1 MRFLRILG
9 FLFVIG
15 AILVVA
21 GGIAGWLVMQRYTA
35 DLPDYT
41 QLAKYDPPVVTRV
54 LAGDGRLLAEYAIE
68 KRVYLPIGS
77 IPKRVINAFL
87 AAEDK
92 SFYSHPG
99 IDVQGIIRA
108 GITNLTHLGTDRRPV
123 GASTI
128 TQQVAKN
135 FLLGNEVSLKRKV
148 REIILALR
156 IEQAYSK
163 DHILELYLNQIY
175 LGAGNYGVTTAAL
188 NYFNKSLDDLSIAE
202 AAYLASLPKAP
213 NNYAIDKHPEAAL
226 ARRNWVIG
234 QMREDGY
241 ISDAEAAAATSAPLK
256 LNPRGATEVVTSDYF
271 AEEVRRELVA
281 RFGEDALYKGGLT
294 VRTSLD
300 PRLQAIADKVLHA
313 GLMKYDREHG
323 FRGPFT
329 KIDASG
335 GWPQALAAVA
345 PPPGLYDWKLA
356 VVLNSDAKEAKIGLG
371 EGTEGTIPLSE
382 LTWARHVDPTTH
394 NMGPAVH
401 KASDVLS
408 PGDVI
413 AVEPVT
419 KDSTGKDYPAET
431 YGLRQIPEVSGAM
444 VAMDP
449 HTGRVLAVTGGWSFQ
464 ISEFDRAIQA
474 MRQPGSAFKPIVY
487 TTALENGFTP
497 STVIMDAPIVIDQGP
512 GLPLWRPENFEKNFL
527 GPATLRIGLEKS
539 RNLMTVRVA
548 QAIGMKKVAEMA
560 KRLGV
565 VDNLD
570 PVLAM
575 ALGAGET
582 TVLRLTNAYSIIDNG
597 GKKVSPSLI
606 DRVQDKLG
614 HTIFRTDNRACDG
627 CSGITWQNQT
637 PPKIPDTR
645 EQLIDPATAYQM
657 VSMMQGVVQ
666 RGTGAIIGQL
676 GRPLAGK
683 TGTTTDSKDVW
694 FVGYSPD
701 LAVGCY
707 MGYDQ
712 PRSLG
717 GDVATG
723 GMIIAPLFKSFI
735 AEALKGQPNVPFRI
749 PPGIRLVRVDLASGQ
764 RAQPGDT
771 NVILEAFKP
780 GTEPNGD
787 NNQVLMG
794 VGASASGAGDT
805 PTPASDS
812 SGGLY

>member
-1 MRFLRILG
+1 MRFLRFLG
-9 FLFVIG
+9 FLFVLG
-15 AILVVA
+15 AVLLAAGAVAGYLVV
-21 GGIAGWLVMQRYTA
+21 QRYTA

-68 KRVYLPIGS
+68 KRVFLPIGS
-77 IPKRVINAFL
+77 IPKRVISAFL

-99 IDVQGIIRA
+99 IDILGIVRA
-108 GITNLTHLGTDRRPV
+108 GITNLTHMGTDRRPV

-148 REIILALR
+148 REIMLALR
-156 IEQAYSK
+156 IERAYSK
-163 DHILELYLNQIY
+163 DRILELYLNQIY
-175 LGAGNYGVTTAAL
+175 LGAGNYGVTAAAL
-188 NYFNKSLDDLSIAE
+188 NYFNKPLDDLSISE
-202 AAYLASLPKAP
+202 CAYLASLPKAP

-226 ARRNWVIG
+226 VRRNWVIG
-234 QMREDGY
+234 QMQDAGY
-241 ISDAEAAAATSAPLK
+241 ITAAEAAAATAEPLK
-256 LNPRGATEVVTSDYF
+256 LIPRGATETVTADYF

-300 PRLQAIADKVLHA
+300 PRLQAIADKVLHD
-313 GLMKYDREHG
+313 GLVKYDRAHG
-323 FRGPFT
+323 FRGPIA
-329 KIDASG
+329 KIDATG
-335 GWPQALAAVA
+335 NWPQALTAV
-345 PPPGLYDWKLA
+345 PPPAGLYGWKLA
-356 VVLNSDAKEAKIGLG
+356 VVLSTDAKTAKIGLG
-371 EGTEGTIPLSE
+371 EGSEGQIPLAE
-382 LTWARHVDPTTH
+382 LIWARHVDPTSH
-394 NMGPAVH
+394 NMGAAIH
-401 KASDVLS
+401 KASDALAV
-408 PGDVI
+408 GDVI
-413 AVEPVT
+413 AVEPVD
-419 KDSTGKDYPAET
+419 KDAAGKDYPADT
-431 YGLRQIPEVSGAM
+431 YGLRQIPEISGAM

-487 TTALENGFTP
+487 LTALENGFTP
-497 STVIMDAPIVIDQGP
+497 STVIMDAPIVVDQGP
-512 GLPLWRPENFEKNFL
+512 GLPLWRPENFEKSFL
-527 GPATLRIGLEKS
+527 GPATLRVGLEKS

-548 QAIGMKKVAEMA
+548 QAIGMKKVAETA
-560 KRLGV
+560 QRLGV
-565 VDNLD
+565 VDNLQ

-597 GKKVSPSLI
+597 GKKVTASLV

-614 HTIFRTDNRACDG
+614 RTVFRTDNRPCDG
-627 CSGITWQNQT
+627 CSGLEWKDQA
-637 PPKIPDTR
+637 PPEIPDTR
-645 EQLIDPATAYQM
+645 EQVVDPASAYQM

-666 RGTGAIIGQL
+666 RGTGSIIGQL

-683 TGTTTDSKDVW
+683 TGTTQDSKDVW

-717 GDVATG
+717 GDTATG

-749 PPGIRLVRVDLASGQ
+749 PPGIRLVRVNLQTGQ
-764 RAQPGDT
+764 RAQPGDSQ
-771 NVILEAFKP
+771 VIVEAFKP

-787 NNQVLMG
+787 NNQVIMG
-794 VGASASGAGDT
+794 IGVAGSGAGDA
-805 PTPASDS
+805 PTPAADS